1 MTQRELNRAVAR
13 ATGES
18 VDMIERM
25 GFGPV
30 EDSPGDFSGEL
41 SGDRSDDPEPSM
53 IDWDA
58 HDDSRQAVTAVR
70 RRRLATA
77 V

>member
-1 MTQRELNRAVAR
+1 MTQRDLNRAVAR
-13 ATGES
+13 VTGES
-18 VDMIERM
+18 VDVIERM

-30 EDSPGDFSGEL
+30 EDTSGDASSAPSGEFSGDH
-41 SGDRSDDPEPSM
+41 GPSM

-58 HDDSRQAVTAVR
+58 GDDARLAVRSVR

-77 V
+77 I

>member
-1 MTQRELNRAVAR
+1 MAQRDLNRAVAR

-25 GFGPV
+25 GFGPM
-30 EDSPGDFSGEL
+30 EDSPEDSSEDN
-41 SGDRSDDPEPSM
+41 SGDDSGDCGPSM

-58 HDDSRQAVTAVR
+58 DDDARLAVRSVR

>member
-1 MTQRELNRAVAR
+1 MTQRDLNRAVAR
-13 ATGES
+13 VTGES
-18 VDMIERM
+18 VDVIERM

-30 EDSPGDFSGEL
+30 DDSWGDYSSEPASDF
-41 SGDRSDDPEPSM
+41 SDDPQPSM

-58 HDDSRQAVTAVR
+58 DDDARLAVRSVR

-77 V
+77 I

>member
-1 MTQRELNRAVAR
+1 MTQRDLNRAIAR
-13 ATGES
+13 VTGES
-18 VDMIERM
+18 VDVIERM

-30 EDSPGDFSGEL
+30 DDSPGESSSEPSGEF
-41 SGDRSDDPEPSM
+41 SDDHGPSM

-58 HDDSRQAVTAVR
+58 DDDARLAVRSVR

-77 V
+77 I